1 MKLWQKDIEINKR
14 IEEFTIGR
22 DRELDILLARYDV
35 LGTLAHI
42 AMLNK
47 VGLLNPEEYKMLK
60 TELKAIYK
68 KIEVGSF
75 TIDEGI
81 EDVHSQIE
89 FLLTRKLGDAGKKIH
104 SARSRNDQ
112 VLYTAQPAIDS

>member
-47 VGLLNPEEYKMLK
+47 VV
-60 TELKAIYK
+60 A
-68 KIEVGSF
+68 GS
-75 TIDEGI
+75 
-81 EDVHSQIE
+81 
-89 FLLTRKLGDAGKKIH
+89 
-104 SARSRNDQ
+104 
-112 VLYTAQPAIDS
+112 